1 MGAMARLF
9 VMFVLLMVIFAV
21 IGWLIGEFFLGSWMY
36 GFVIFFG
43 IAVLMNVVSYFW
55 SDKLVLSSYGAQIVG
70 PEQAPKLYRTVERVA
85 LKADVPMPK
94 VAIIPMDTPNAF
106 ATGRNPERAVV
117 AATEGLLHML
127 NDEELEGVI
136 AHEMAHVRNRDI
148 LIMTVAATIVAAIA
162 IFARI
167 AFWQAIFNRNVNVW
181 LLLLVAVT
189 APIAA
194 LLVRAA
200 ISRNQEYRA
209 DATGASIIGKPWAL
223 AKALQK
229 LERGVERFPIKT
241 GSPATSHLFIV
252 NPFKGGFA
260 GLFSTHPPTERRVQ
274 RLMEMV

>member
-9 VMFVLLMVIFAV
+9 VLFVLLMLVFAV
-21 IGWLIGEFFLGSWMY
+21 IGWVVGEFFLGNWMY
-36 GFVIFFG
+36 GLIIFLG
-43 IAVLMNVVSYFW
+43 IAVVMNVVSYFY
-55 SDKLVLSSYGAQIVG
+55 SDKLVLSSYGAQMVG

-85 LKADVPMPK
+85 LKADVPTPK

-106 ATGRNPERAVV
+106 ATGRNPENAVV
-117 AATEGLLHML
+117 AASEGLLRLL
-127 NDEELEGVI
+127 NDEELEGVV
-136 AHEMAHVRNRDI
+136 AHEMAHVKNRDI

-167 AFWQAIFNRNVNVW
+167 AFWQAVFNRNVNVW
-181 LLLLVAVT
+181 LLLLVVVT

-209 DATGASIIGKPWAL
+209 DATGAQMIGKPWAL

-229 LERGVERFPIKT
+229 LERGVARHPIRS

-260 GLFSTHPPTERRVQ
+260 SLFSTHPPTDKRVA

>member
-43 IAVLMNVVSYFW
+43 IAVVMNVVSYFW

>member
-1 MGAMARLF
+1 MGRLF
-9 VMFVLLMVIFAV
+9 VMFTLLMLIFAA
-21 IGWLIGEFFLGSWMY
+21 IGWLIGEYFLGSWMY
-36 GFVIFFG
+36 GLVIFLAL
-43 IAVLMNVVSYFW
+43 AVVMNVVSYFF
-55 SDKLVLSSYGAQIVG
+55 SDRFVLRSYGAQIVG
-70 PEQAPKLYRTVERVA
+70 PGQAPRLYRTVERVA
-85 LKADVPMPK
+85 LKADVPMPR
-94 VAIIPMDTPNAF
+94 VAIIPLPTPNAF
-106 ATGRNPERAVV
+106 ATGRSPDKAVV
-117 AATEGLLHML
+117 AATEGLLDML

-136 AHEMAHVRNRDI
+136 AHEMAHVKNRDI
-148 LIMTVAATIVAAIA
+148 LIMTVAATLVAAIA

-167 AFWQAIFNRNVNVW
+167 AFYQAIFNRNVNVW

-194 LLVRAA
+194 LLVRSA

-209 DATGASIIGKPWAL
+209 DATGARMIGKPWAL

-229 LERGVERFPIKT
+229 LERGVDRNPIRS

-260 GLFSTHPPTERRVQ
+260 GLFSTHPPTEKRVA

>member
-1 MGAMARLF
+1 MARLF
-9 VMFVLLMVIFAV
+9 VMFVLLMMIFGA
-21 IGWLIGEFFLGSWMY
+21 IGWLIGEYFLGSWVY

-43 IAVLMNVVSYFW
+43 IAVVMNVVGYFY
-55 SDKLVLSSYGAQIVG
+55 SDRFVLSSYDAQIVG
-70 PEQAPKLYRTVERVA
+70 PKEAPKLYRIVERVA
-85 LKADVPMPK
+85 LKADVPMPR

-117 AATEGLLHML
+117 AATGGLLRML
-127 NDEELEGVI
+127 TDEELEGVI
-136 AHEMAHVRNRDI
+136 AHEMAHVKNRDV

-167 AFWQAIFNRNVNVW
+167 AFWQAIFNRNVNIW

-209 DATGASIIGKPWAL
+209 DATGAAMIGKPWAL
-223 AKALQK
+223 ANALQK
-229 LERGVERFPIKT
+229 LERGVQRYPIEQ
-241 GSPATSHLFIV
+241 GNPATSHLFIV

-260 GLFSTHPPTERRVQ
+260 GLFSTHPPTERRVA
-274 RLMEMV
+274 RLMEMR

>member
-9 VMFVLLMVIFAV
+9 GLFVLLMLIFAV
-21 IGWLIGEFFLGSWMY
+21 IGWVIGEMFLGNWIF
-36 GFVIFFG
+36 GIVIFFG
-43 IAVLMNVVSYFW
+43 IAVVMNVVAYFY
-55 SDKLVLSSYGAQIVG
+55 SDKLVLKSYGAQIVG
-70 PEQAPKLYRTVERVA
+70 PKQAPKLYRTVERLA

-106 ATGRNPERAVV
+106 ATGRNPENAVV

-127 NDEELEGVI
+127 SDEELEGVI
-136 AHEMAHVRNRDI
+136 AHEMAHVKNRDI
-148 LIMTVAATIVAAIA
+148 LIMTVAATVVAAIA

-167 AFWQAIFNRNVNVW
+167 AFWQIIFNRNANVW

-189 APIAA
+189 APIAVV
-194 LLVRAA
+194 LVRAA

-209 DATGASIIGKPWAL
+209 DATGAQMAGKPWAL

-229 LERGVERFPIKT
+229 LEKGVDRYPIRS

-252 NPFKGGFA
+252 NPFKGSFA
-260 GLFSTHPPTERRVQ
+260 GLFSTHPPTEKRVA

>member
-1 MGAMARLF
+1 
-9 VMFVLLMVIFAV
+9 
-21 IGWLIGEFFLGSWMY
+21 
-36 GFVIFFG
+36 
-43 IAVLMNVVSYFW
+43 MNVVSYFW

-162 IFARI
+162 VFARI

-209 DATGASIIGKPWAL
+209 DATGASIMGKPWAL
-223 AKALQK
+223 AKALEK
-229 LERGVERFPIKT
+229 LERGVERYPIQS

-260 GLFSTHPPTERRVQ
+260 GLFSTHPPTEKRVQ

>member
-1 MGAMARLF
+1 MARLF
-9 VMFVLLMVIFAV
+9 VMFVLLMVIFAF
-21 IGWLIGEFFLGSWMY
+21 IGWLIGEFFLGNWIY
-36 GFVIFFG
+36 GLVIFFG
-43 IAVLMNVVSYFW
+43 IAVVMNVVSYFW

-85 LKADVPMPK
+85 LKADVPMPR

-106 ATGRNPERAVV
+106 ATGRNPDNAVV

-127 NDEELEGVI
+127 SDEELEGVI

-148 LIMTVAATIVAAIA
+148 LIMTIAATIVAAIA
-162 IFARI
+162 VFARI

-229 LERGVERFPIKT
+229 LERGVERYPIQT
-241 GSPATSHLFIV
+241 GSPASSHLFIV

-260 GLFSTHPPTERRVQ
+260 GLFSTHPPTEKRVQ
-274 RLMEMV
+274 RLMQMV

>member
-1 MGAMARLF
+1 VGAMARLF
-9 VMFVLLMVIFAV
+9 VMFVLLMGIFAAIGWV
-21 IGWLIGEFFLGSWMY
+21 IGEYFLGNWLY
-36 GFVIFFG
+36 GLVIFFG
-43 IAVLMNVVSYFW
+43 IAIALNLVSYLW

-70 PEQAPKLYRTVERVA
+70 PEQAPRLYRTVERVA
-85 LKADVPMPK
+85 LKADVPMPR
-94 VAIIPMDTPNAF
+94 VAIVPMPTPNAF
-106 ATGRNPERAVV
+106 ATGRNPDNAVV
-117 AATEGLLHML
+117 AATEGLMNML
-127 NDEELEGVI
+127 NDEELEAVI

-148 LIMTVAATIVAAIA
+148 LIMTVAATVVAAIA

-167 AFWQAIFNRNVNVW
+167 AFYQALFNRNVNVW
-181 LLLLVAVT
+181 LLLLVVVT

-209 DATGASIIGKPWAL
+209 DATGAAIIGKPWAL
-223 AKALQK
+223 AKALQT
-229 LERGVERFPIKT
+229 LERGVDRYPIRS

-260 GLFSTHPPTERRVQ
+260 GLFSTHPPTEKRVQ

>member
-9 VMFVLLMVIFAV
+9 VMFVLLMSIFAV
-21 IGWLIGEFFLGSWMY
+21 IGWLIGNFILGNWLF
-36 GFVIFFG
+36 GFVLFLG
-43 IAVLMNVVSYFW
+43 IAVAMNVVSYVW

-70 PEQAPKLYRTVERVA
+70 REQAPKLYRTVERVA
-85 LKADVPMPK
+85 LRADVPMPK

-106 ATGRNPERAVV
+106 ATGRNPDRAVV
-117 AATEGLLHML
+117 AATEGLLRIL

-148 LIMTVAATIVAAIA
+148 LVMTVAATVVAAIA

-167 AFWQAIFNRNVNVW
+167 ALWQAIFNRNVSLPV
-181 LLLLVAVT
+181 LLLVAVT

-194 LLVRAA
+194 LLIRSA

-209 DATGASIIGKPWAL
+209 DATGATIIGKPWAL
-223 AKALQK
+223 ANALQK
-229 LERGVERFPIKT
+229 LETGVNRFPIRS
-241 GSPATSHLFIV
+241 GNPATSHLFIV

-260 GLFSTHPPTERRVQ
+260 ALFSTHPPTEKRVQ
-274 RLMEMV
+274 RLMQML